1 MALIK
6 YVNNA
11 NPFDFVNIFEDDSF
25 VIVGETDV
33 SESDLLKMV
42 DWEDVSG
49 WTLTDI

>member
-11 NPFDFVNIFEDDSF
+11 NPFDFVNIQEEDSQMF
-25 VIVGETDV
+25 VVAADV